1 MTAPT
6 APPPTPR
13 TAGPLHWVLSDS
25 WTVARRDLIHWT
37 RNPTVIISGLA
48 FPIMFVLLYGYVF
61 GSAMIVPGGGDY
73 REFLMPGMFAQTMMF
88 GAAATISV
96 VAADRAR
103 GVTDRFRSMP
113 MAQPA
118 VVVGRSTADMVNS
131 VLDLAVLVGCGLL
144 VGWSSNSG
152 PLPTL
157 AAFGLLLLLRFAMIW
172 VGIYL
177 GLVVSQEAAGSTW
190 ALLFPLTMISNTFVA
205 PSLMPG
211 WLGTL
216 AEWNPL
222 SATVSAT
229 RELFGN
235 SVPELVGTS
244 WPAQNALLLAVVWPV
259 LIVAVFLPL
268 AVRRYHA
275 TAG

>member
-1 MTAPT
+1 
-6 APPPTPR
+6 
-13 TAGPLHWVLSDS
+13 
-25 WTVARRDLIHWT
+25 
-37 RNPTVIISGLA
+37 
-48 FPIMFVLLYGYVF
+48 MFVLLYGYVF
-61 GSAMIVPGGGDY
+61 GSAMIVPGGVDY

-96 VAADRAR
+96 VVAADRAR

-118 VVVGRSTADMVNS
+118 VVLGRSTADMVNS

-144 VGWSSNSG
+144 VGWSSKTG
-152 PLPTL
+152 LLPTL

-172 VGIYL
+172 VGIHL
-177 GLVVSQEAAGSTW
+177 GSWSARRRRAARGLCCSR
-190 ALLFPLTMISNTFVA
+190 L
-205 PSLMPG
+205 
-211 WLGTL
+211 
-216 AEWNPL
+216 
-222 SATVSAT
+222 
-229 RELFGN
+229 REH
-235 SVPELVGTS
+235 
-244 WPAQNALLLAVVWPV
+244 PAARVVWPV